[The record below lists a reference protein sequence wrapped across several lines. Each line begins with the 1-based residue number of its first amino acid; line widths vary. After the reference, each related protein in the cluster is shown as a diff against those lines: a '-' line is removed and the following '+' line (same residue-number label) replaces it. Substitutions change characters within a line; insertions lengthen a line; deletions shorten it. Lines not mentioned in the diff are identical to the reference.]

1 MRILS
6 ARVFFFLERF
16 LAGNWGLE
24 RENLDKEK

>member
-6 ARVFFFLERF
+6 ARVFFARF